1 MASYR
6 ELLKQR
12 EELQRQIEAARE
24 QEVAAAI
31 SRVREVVAEY
41 GLTPEQVFS
50 RSSAKYGPK
59 PGTRPAKYRDP
70 ASGATWGGMGREPL
84 WIKGQPREQFLIN
97 P

>member
-12 EELQRQIEAARE
+12 EALQRQIDAAQE

-31 SRVREVVAEY
+31 EKVREIINEY
-41 GLTPEQVFS
+41 SLTPEQVFAQPKGK
-50 RSSAKYGPK
+50 RGPM
-59 PGTRPAKYRDP
+59 PGTKPAEYRDP
-70 ASGATWGGMGREPL
+70 VSGATWSGMGREPL
-84 WIKGQPREQFLIN
+84 WIKGQSREQFLIH

>member
-12 EELQRQIEAARE
+12 EELQRQIDAAQE
-24 QEVAAAI
+24 QEIAAAI
-31 SRVREVVAEY
+31 DRVREIVNEY

-50 RSSAKYGPK
+50 RPKTKAGAKLGAK
-59 PGTRPAKYRDP
+59 PAKYRDP
-70 ASGATWGGMGREPL
+70 ESGATWSGMGREPS
-84 WIKGQPREQFLIN
+84 WIKGQSREQFLIN